1 MKTTVNELAAAIYR
15 ALPMHKL
22 SDTLKQPTESEAIEA
37 IAGCLNK
44 NNGTWR
50 KTAPKQETSRLL
62 WQLVRFHRGTGNLW
76 GFPWFADADQRDRL
90 DTLALVML
98 KGHSRAAAA
107 WREVLR

>member
-1 MKTTVNELAAAIYR
+1 MKTTVNELAAVIYKS
-15 ALPMHKL
+15 LTMHKL
-22 SDTLKQPTESEAIEA
+22 SKNLKQPSPEEAIEA

-44 NNGTWR
+44 NNGSWR
-50 KTAPKQETSRLL
+50 KTAPRPESSRLL
-62 WQLVRFHRGTGNLW
+62 WQLVRFHRGNGNLW
-76 GFPWFADADQRDRL
+76 GFPWFADPDQRDRL